1 MEFREFST
9 PEVSDYDI
17 TSSMD
22 EGRVTMKKDNSL
34 MIELI
39 DLVGI
44 LEDGEWTSYGMTEE
58 EYMNPTRA
66 TIEKVRQIVQG
77 EAQNQKTR

>member
-1 MEFREFST
+1 MEFREFSS
-9 PEVSDYDI
+9 PEADDYDI

-22 EGRVTMKKDNSL
+22 ESRATLKRDNNL

-44 LEDGEWTSYGMTEE
+44 LEDEEWISYGMSEE

-66 TIEKVRQIVQG
+66 TIEKVKKVLQEQSTEKKV
-77 EAQNQKTR
+77 K

>member
-1 MEFREFST
+1 MEFREFSS
-9 PEVSDYDI
+9 PEADDYDI

-22 EGRVTMKKDNSL
+22 ESRATLKRDNNL

-44 LEDGEWTSYGMTEE
+44 LEDEEWISYGMSEE

-66 TIEKVRQIVQG
+66 TIEKVKKVLQ
-77 EAQNQKTR
+77 EQNTEKKVK